1 MYCPGKK
8 RAKISVG
15 VYTVEVSL
23 VLKQIKYV
31 LCIFLPEN
39 LVKTGFNFG
48 YCENMINS
56 VRLQCFDKC
65 ARFRLFDIM
74 FRYDLL

>member
-1 MYCPGKK
+1 MY
-8 RAKISVG
+8 
-15 VYTVEVSL
+15 
-23 VLKQIKYV
+23 
-31 LCIFLPEN
+31 FLPEN